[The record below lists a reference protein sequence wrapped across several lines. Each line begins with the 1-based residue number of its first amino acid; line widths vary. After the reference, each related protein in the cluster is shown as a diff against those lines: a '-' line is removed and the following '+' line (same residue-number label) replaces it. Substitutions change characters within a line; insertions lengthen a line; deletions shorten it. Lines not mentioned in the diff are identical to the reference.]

1 MENLVTNAVR
11 YGTRAEVSVTL
22 TERSLRIRV
31 EDDGPGIP
39 PESREDALRPFVR
52 LEPARNQNRGT
63 GVGLGLSIVADVAHA
78 HGGTLRLGESARLGG
93 LCAEIV
99 IAR

>member
-1 MENLVTNAVR
+1 V
-11 YGTRAEVSVTL
+11 
-22 TERSLRIRV
+22 
-31 EDDGPGIP
+31 
-39 PESREDALRPFVR
+39 
-52 LEPARNQNRGT
+52 AR
-63 GVGLGLSIVADVAHA
+63 A